1 MLTGILIMAITLTHP
16 IIHDEGVNMKNEIL
30 AIYNTLK
37 QVEMPMT
44 PDNAKRMAG
53 VYIKLEE
60 LFAKAAEMEKAQ
72 DEKNG
77 GD

>member
-1 MLTGILIMAITLTHP
+1 
-16 IIHDEGVNMKNEIL
+16 MKNEIL